1 MAQLASARA
10 LGARGPGFE
19 SRLSD
24 SMNLR
29 NTIQQDIITAL
40 KTKDQEKLEAL
51 RYLNSFIKYQEIED
65 KKELNNDQVL
75 KIITSQIKKL
85 EESLSLFEKGQR
97 QDLID
102 KTRKEI
108 EILKIYL
115 PKQMADQ
122 DLEKEIKKIIEENKN
137 ITNTGALIGIGV
149 KKLAGKADNQKIAQ
163 AVLKQFKK

>member
-1 MAQLASARA
+1 
-10 LGARGPGFE
+10 
-19 SRLSD
+19 
-24 SMNLR
+24 MNLR